1 MRENEQLAT
10 ITYTLALSLSLAF
23 LLSCSLLSGLL
34 DFYSLGAQ
42 VGSVAIS
49 VVPVF
54 DRLI

>member
-10 ITYTLALSLSLAF
+10 ITYTLALSLSLAL
-23 LLSCSLLSGLL
+23 LLSCSLLSELL

-49 VVPVF
+49 VVLVF